1 MPSGALIRAAPG
13 ATLTAGQFANLHTF
27 LVAARHAS
35 FALAAQELALTPSAV
50 SHRIARLEAGL
61 GLKLFDRLTRQVK
74 LTPDGVRIFAALQ
87 TGWEH
92 LHAAIAGGDALTGGI
107 TLHARPSVAQCW
119 LVPRLAGFTARYPE
133 LTLDL
138 RVGNDAVDFRA
149 GQADLALHYGDGHF
163 PGLAARKLM
172 DEWLAPVCSPHYARQ
187 HGLRDMPPQLSSATV
202 LHDTLAW
209 PACAPDAEWRLW
221 LDAQAPGIN
230 LPARS
235 LRFDRADLCAQA
247 AIHHAGVA
255 MGRRQLVQPWLDSGQ
270 LVLPFGGFALASPQA
285 YYLVHSAR
293 AVLPARVQALV
304 DWLAGQGGV
313 RTGGSDSGI

>member
-1 MPSGALIRAAPG
+1 MRAGGAQRM

-61 GLKLFDRLTRQVK
+61 GMQLFERLTRQVK
-74 LTPDGVRIFAALQ
+74 LTADGARIFAAMQ
-87 TGWEH
+87 TGWEG
-92 LHAAIAGGDALTGGI
+92 LHAAIAGGDALTGSI
-107 TLHARPSVAQCW
+107 TVHARPSVAQCW
-119 LVPRLAGFTARYPE
+119 LVPRLAGFTARYPD
-133 LTLDL
+133 LDLDL
-138 RVGNDAVDFRA
+138 RVGNDSVDFRA
-149 GQADLALHYGDGHF
+149 GQVDLALHYGDGSC

-172 DEWLAPVCSPHYARQ
+172 DEWLAPVCSPDYARR
-187 HGLRDMPPQLSSATV
+187 HGLQGAPHKLADATV

-221 LDAQAPGIN
+221 LAAQAPGAS

-270 LVLPFGGFALASPQA
+270 LILPFGPFALRSPQA
-285 YYLVHSAR
+285 YYLVHAAR
-293 AVLPARVQALV
+293 PLPARVQLLL
-304 DWLAGQGGV
+304 DWLAGQA
-313 RTGGSDSGI
+313 I

>member
-1 MPSGALIRAAPG
+1 MPAGAA
-13 ATLTAGQFANLHTF
+13 LTASQFANLHTF

-61 GLKLFDRLTRQVK
+61 GLRLFQRLTRQVK
-74 LTPDGVRIFAALQ
+74 LTQDGERIFAALQ
-87 TGWEH
+87 AGWDG
-92 LHAAIAGGDALTGGI
+92 LQAAIAGSD
-107 TLHARPSVAQCW
+107 TLAGSVTVHARPSVAQCW
-119 LVPRLAGFTARYPE
+119 LVQRLAGFAAQYPDVSI
-133 LTLDL
+133 DL
-138 RVGNDAVDFRA
+138 RVGNDSVDFRA
-149 GQADLALHYGDGHF
+149 GQVDLALHYGDGSF
-163 PGLAARKLM
+163 PGLASRKLM
-172 DEWLAPVCSPHYARQ
+172 DEWLAPVCSPAYARE
-187 HGLRDMPPQLSSATV
+187 HGLQETPHHLSSATV

-221 LDAQAPGIN
+221 LERQAPDVS

-255 MGRRQLVQPWLDSGQ
+255 MGRRQLVQPWLASGQ

-285 YYLVHSAR
+285 YYLVHSGR
-293 AVLPARVQALV
+293 AALPARVQALL
-304 DWLAGQGGV
+304 DWLLGQA
-313 RTGGSDSGI
+313 I

>member
-1 MPSGALIRAAPG
+1 MPAGAPIRATLG
-13 ATLTAGQFANLHTF
+13 ATLTASQFANLYTF

-61 GLKLFDRLTRQVK
+61 GLRLFERLTRQVR
-74 LTPDGVRIFAALQ
+74 LTQDGERIFAALQ
-87 TGWEH
+87 TGWDS
-92 LHAAIAGGDALTGGI
+92 LHAALSGSDALAGSVTV
-107 TLHARPSVAQCW
+107 HARPSVAQCW
-119 LVPRLAGFTARYPE
+119 LVPRLAGFAAQYPDVSI
-133 LTLDL
+133 DL

-149 GQADLALHYGDGHF
+149 GQVDLALQYGDGHF
-163 PGLAARKLM
+163 PGLVSRKLM
-172 DEWLAPVCSPHYARQ
+172 DEWLAPVCSPQYARD
-187 HGLRDMPPQLSSATV
+187 HGLLDAPHNLPGATV

-221 LDAQAPGIN
+221 LDEQAPEVS

-255 MGRRQLVQPWLDSGQ
+255 MGRRQLVQPWLASGQ
-270 LVLPFGGFALASPQA
+270 LVLPFGGFNLASPQA
-285 YYLVHSAR
+285 YYLVHAAR
-293 AVLPARVQALV
+293 TALPARVQALS
-304 DWLAGQGGV
+304 DWLVGQA
-313 RTGGSDSGI
+313 I

>member
-1 MPSGALIRAAPG
+1 MRAGAPRM
-13 ATLTAGQFANLHTF
+13 ATLTASQFANLHTF

-61 GLKLFDRLTRQVK
+61 GLRLFERLTRQVK
-74 LTPDGVRIFAALQ
+74 LTQDGERIFAALQ
-87 TGWEH
+87 IGWDG
-92 LHAAIAGGDALTGGI
+92 LHAALAGGDALTGSI
-107 TLHARPSVAQCW
+107 TVHARPSIAQCW
-119 LVPRLAGFTARYPE
+119 LVQRLAGFTLQYPDVSI
-133 LTLDL
+133 DL

-149 GQADLALHYGDGHF
+149 GQVDLALHYSDGNF
-163 PGLAARKLM
+163 PGLTSCKLM
-172 DEWLAPVCSPHYARQ
+172 DEWLAPVCSPDYARD
-187 HGLRDMPPQLSSATV
+187 HGLQGAPHQLQGATV

-221 LDAQAPGIN
+221 LNAQAPEVN

-270 LVLPFGGFALASPQA
+270 LILPFGGFALPSPQA
-285 YYLVHSAR
+285 YYLVHSGR
-293 AVLPARVQALV
+293 AALPARVQALF
-304 DWLAGQGGV
+304 DWLLGQA
-313 RTGGSDSGI
+313 I

>member
-1 MPSGALIRAAPG
+1 MPAGVALTG
-13 ATLTAGQFANLHTF
+13 TLTASQFANLYTF

-61 GLKLFDRLTRQVK
+61 GLRLFERLTRQVK
-74 LTPDGVRIFAALQ
+74 LTADGERIFAALQ
-87 TGWEH
+87 IGWDG
-92 LHAAIAGGDALTGGI
+92 LQAALAGGD
-107 TLHARPSVAQCW
+107 TLEGSVSVHARPSVAQCW
-119 LVPRLAGFTARYPE
+119 LVPRLASFAAQYPDVSI
-133 LTLDL
+133 DL
-138 RVGNDAVDFRA
+138 RVGNDSVDFRA
-149 GQADLALHYGDGHF
+149 GQVDLALHYGDGHF

-172 DEWLAPVCSPHYARQ
+172 DEWLAPVCSPQYARE
-187 HGLRDMPPQLSSATV
+187 HALFDMPQHLSGATV

-221 LDAQAPGIN
+221 LDGQVPEVS

-255 MGRRQLVQPWLDSGQ
+255 MGRRQLVQPSIASGH
-270 LVLPFGGFALASPQA
+270 LVLPFGGFALPSPQA
-285 YYLVHSAR
+285 YYLVHAAR
-293 AVLPARVQALV
+293 PLSARVQALL
-304 DWLAGQGGV
+304 DWLLGQA
-313 RTGGSDSGI
+313 I

>member
-1 MPSGALIRAAPG
+1 MPAGAL
-13 ATLTAGQFANLHTF
+13 LTASQFANLHTF

-50 SHRIARLEAGL
+50 SHRIARLEASL
-61 GLKLFDRLTRQVK
+61 GLLLFERLTRQVK
-74 LTPDGVRIFAALQ
+74 LTRDGERIFAALQ
-87 TGWEH
+87 AGWDS
-92 LHAAIAGGDALTGGI
+92 LHAAIAGGDALAGSI
-107 TLHARPSVAQCW
+107 TVHARPSIAQCW
-119 LVPRLAGFTARYPE
+119 LVPRLAGFTAQYPD
-133 LTLDL
+133 LSLDL
-138 RVGNDAVDFRA
+138 RVGNDSVDFRA
-149 GQADLALHYGDGHF
+149 GQVDLALHYGDGNF

-172 DEWLAPVCSPHYARQ
+172 DEWLAPVCSPEYARE
-187 HGLRDMPPQLSSATV
+187 HGLFDMPQLLAGATL

-221 LDAQAPGIN
+221 LDAQAPGVG

-255 MGRRQLVQPWLDSGQ
+255 MGRRQLVQPWLSSGQ

-293 AVLPARVQALV
+293 APLPARVQALQ
-304 DWLAGQGGV
+304 DWLAGQA
-313 RTGGSDSGI
+313 I

>member
-1 MPSGALIRAAPG
+1 MPAGAQRMAM
-13 ATLTAGQFANLHTF
+13 LTASQFANLHTF

-61 GLKLFDRLTRQVK
+61 GMRLFERLTRQVK
-74 LTPDGVRIFAALQ
+74 LTADGERIFAALQ
-87 TGWEH
+87 TGWEG
-92 LHAAIAGGDALTGGI
+92 LHAAIAGGDGLAGGI
-107 TLHARPSVAQCW
+107 TVHARPSVAQCW
-119 LVPRLAGFTARYPE
+119 LVPRLASFTAQYPQ
-133 LTLDL
+133 LDIDL
-138 RVGNDAVDFRA
+138 RVGNEAVDFRA
-149 GQADLALHYGDGHF
+149 GQVDLALHYGDGSF

-172 DEWLAPVCSPHYARQ
+172 DEWLAPVCSPAYARQ
-187 HGLRDMPPQLSSATV
+187 HGLFDAPHQLARATV

-221 LDAQAPGIN
+221 RDAQAPGVD

-255 MGRRQLVQPWLDSGQ
+255 MGRRQLVQPWLASGQ
-270 LVLPFGGFALASPQA
+270 LVLPFGGFTVPSPQA
-285 YYLVHSAR
+285 YYLVHSGR
-293 AVLPARVQALV
+293 AALPARVQALL
-304 DWLAGQGGV
+304 DWLLGQA
-313 RTGGSDSGI
+313 I

>member
-1 MPSGALIRAAPG
+1 MPSGVPMSVR
-13 ATLTAGQFANLHTF
+13 LTASQFANLHTF

-61 GLKLFDRLTRQVK
+61 GLRLFERLTRQVR
-74 LTPDGVRIFAALQ
+74 LTPDGARIFAALQ
-87 TGWEH
+87 TGWDG
-92 LHAAIAGGDALTGGI
+92 LHAAIAGGDALAGSI
-107 TLHARPSVAQCW
+107 TVHARPSIAQCW
-119 LVPRLAGFTARYPE
+119 LVPRLAGFAAQYPD
-133 LTLDL
+133 LSIDL
-138 RVGNDAVDFRA
+138 RVGNDSVDCRA
-149 GQADLALHYGDGHF
+149 GQVDLALHYGDGSF

-172 DEWLAPVCSPHYARQ
+172 DEWLAPVCSPDYARE
-187 HGLRDMPPQLSSATV
+187 HGLLDAPHNLSGATV

-221 LDAQAPGIN
+221 LDAQAPEVS

-255 MGRRQLVQPWLDSGQ
+255 MGRRRLVQPWLDSGQ
-270 LVLPFGGFALASPQA
+270 LLLPFGGFDLASPQA
-285 YYLVHSAR
+285 YYLVHGAR
-293 AVLPARVQALV
+293 AALPARVQALL
-304 DWLAGQGGV
+304 DWLLGQA
-313 RTGGSDSGI
+313 I